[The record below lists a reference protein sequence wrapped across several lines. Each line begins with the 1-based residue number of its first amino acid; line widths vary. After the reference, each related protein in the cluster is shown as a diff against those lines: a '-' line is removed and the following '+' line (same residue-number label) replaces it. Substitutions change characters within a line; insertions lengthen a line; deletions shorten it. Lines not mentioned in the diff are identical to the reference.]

1 MSLTLKLLRDWGKP
15 NELPVKR
22 NTSRSQSHK
31 LRGEFNEK
39 LAAGEKLK
47 RTERNQIK
55 ALIFGCAV
63 QGGRESAPIAHDTF
77 VKVIGKRSK
86 DLFNQLYYPV
96 TQGYKINES
105 KKKVTE
111 YDFNEHLNEL
121 VDFLKSKGYATFLS
135 FVKLVWQLIDELKQ
149 FFSAGF
155 SFMWLLKKFM
165 IVECYKEMFNLT
177 DSSNNKNDSP
187 LRFRSEEL
195 AKSTGTRPIVRLP
208 LFARKFIQATK
219 RKYKKRVRGDGPA
232 THGLLADAPAASGM
246 QVAV

>member
-31 LRGEFNEK
+31 LRGEFYEK

-63 QGGRESAPIAHDTF
+63 QGGRESAPVAHDTF

-111 YDFNEHLNEL
+111 YDFCGYLKEL
-121 VDFLKSKGYATFLS
+121 VAFLKMKGYECFYKFL
-135 FVKLVWQLIDELKQ
+135 KTVWVIIKELAKH
-149 FFSAGF
+149 FNEGF
-155 SFMWLLKKFM
+155 KFTWLLAKYE
-165 IVECYKEMFNLT
+165 IVEFYKGMYNLT
-177 DSSNNKNDSP
+177 ESSNNKNDSCP
-187 LRFRSEEL
+187 LSHTSEKL
-195 AKSTGTRPIVRLP
+195 GVTAGPRPIAKLS
-208 LFARKFIQATK
+208 LYARKWLQATK
-219 RKYKKRVRGDGPA
+219 RKYKRQTQGEETA
-232 THGLLADAPAASGM
+232 LHGVLADAPAT
-246 QVAV
+246 